1 MERIIY
7 FIVIAAVLVTASVF
21 DIRNYKVNNA
31 FSVVI
36 AAAGIILTVYD
47 YVKNQRISILI
58 LALAGAITG
67 FIFTAIPALKGGIG
81 GADVKIITALGLGF
95 GVYGIL
101 YFLLI
106 TFLSAGLFQLIKAL
120 IKKIKT
126 REKLDMR
133 SKLPLVPFMLAGLTA
148 TIWQFFYK

>member
-1 MERIIY
+1 MDRIIY
-7 FIVIAAVLVTASVF
+7 YIVIAAILITASVF
-21 DIRNYKVNNA
+21 DIRNNKVNNV
-31 FSVVI
+31 FSIVI

-47 YVKNQRISILI
+47 YVKNQQIIFLI

-81 GADVKIITALGLGF
+81 GADVKIITALGLGL
-95 GVYGIL
+95 GAYGIL

-126 REKLDMR
+126 REKIDLR
-133 SKLPLVPFMLAGLTA
+133 SKLPLVPFMLAGLAA
-148 TIWQFFYK
+148 TIWQSL